1 MQRFAAALCLLACL
15 ASPVSSFAPTSIL
28 PSAALRSR
36 GVAAVARSGQVAHGV
51 RRVAM
56 EGGVGRSS
64 IDVLDAVTSGIASMF
79 RPTSA
84 FVSGYRAQLDQSYKN
99 TFDLPLREFSES
111 LPTNRPQKTLE
122 LYEFEAC
129 PFCRKVR
136 EAITMLDIDVIV
148 YPCPKDGVR
157 YRGDV
162 VSRGGKAQF
171 PYLVDSNTGFE
182 AYESDDIVRYL
193 FQTYGDGI
201 VPLEL
206 AAGPLTTA
214 SVALASALRRGKGGK
229 AESNLPPPP
238 PQPVTLWSFEGSPF
252 CRVVRER
259 MTELELP
266 HKIITVARGS
276 SKREALKEMAG
287 IVQVPYLEDPN
298 TGIRWLETA
307 DILSYLDRT
316 YGPGAEPVGAATAE
330 PWIDDMPTVSVQAE
344 LVDPLDA
351 NTPLNEEDISPSD
364 Y

>member
-1 MQRFAAALCLLACL
+1 
-15 ASPVSSFAPTSIL
+15 
-28 PSAALRSR
+28 
-36 GVAAVARSGQVAHGV
+36 
-51 RRVAM
+51 
-56 EGGVGRSS
+56 
-64 IDVLDAVTSGIASMF
+64 MF

-214 SVALASALRRGKGGK
+214 SVALASALRRGGK

-266 HKIITVARGS
+266 HKIITVCSPPFPSRIRS
-276 SKREALKEMAG
+276 LLYPCT
-287 IVQVPYLEDPN
+287 VQVPYLEDPN

-307 DILSYLDRT
+307 DILSYLDRSHL
-316 YGPGAEPVGAATAE
+316 
-330 PWIDDMPTVSVQAE
+330 MPSTLHPKPESRNPKPE
-344 LVDPLDA
+344 TRNP
-351 NTPLNEEDISPSD
+351 TP
-364 Y
+364 